1 MAEQAHFAKYK
12 ISLKNNNKESQQ
24 VNENIRVRNSKI
36 RFLENSRIQ
45 EFVEVDRQKKEE
57 KLLKFLLLSVIQSRI
72 LLRFRILSP
81 SQLLNTIN
89 PKVGLGAFFLIVKCQ
104 TAHRANAKAAVGA
117 VVDIHIIIW
126 A

>member
-36 RFLENSRIQ
+36 RFFENSRIQ

-57 KLLKFLLLSVIQSRI
+57 KSAKISPPYSYSINSFLLSCQ
-72 LLRFRILSP
+72 F
-81 SQLLNTIN
+81 LNS
-89 PKVGLGAFFLIVKCQ
+89 F
-104 TAHRANAKAAVGA
+104 
-117 VVDIHIIIW
+117 
-126 A
+126 